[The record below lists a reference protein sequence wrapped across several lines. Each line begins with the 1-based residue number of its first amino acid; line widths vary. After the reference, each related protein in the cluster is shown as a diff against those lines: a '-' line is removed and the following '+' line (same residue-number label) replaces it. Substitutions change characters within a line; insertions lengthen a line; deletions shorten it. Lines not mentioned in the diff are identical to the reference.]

1 MKPLSKLAMVNL
13 SGRIALRLTLLLT
26 VGLTGLPSSHAQAA
40 PSHRTAHHAKPSA
53 SKAAEL
59 SSTPAQPQS
68 LPTPNWP
75 ANNPPAPPTVTW
87 DAQGLRIQAANASLR
102 QVLNEVASTTGAKLE
117 GLNSDERIFGIYG
130 PGPAKDVLS
139 QLLHGTAYNVLM
151 LGDLGQG
158 APREIVLSARGAN
171 IPAGSNRASQ
181 PNPGDEDDQSDAQD
195 EPVQPQTIQP
205 QIMRTPEGGPPLPGP
220 LHSPQDRLRE
230 MQRQQQEMQRQQ
242 QQQLQQMQQNQ
253 QQQ

>member
-1 MKPLSKLAMVNL
+1 MKPHSKLAMANLGGGVALLLL
-13 SGRIALRLTLLLT
+13 SGLA
-26 VGLTGLPSSHAQAA
+26 GLPAAYAQGT
-40 PSHRTAHHAKPSA
+40 PAHHVTHRAKPSA
-53 SKAAEL
+53 AKTAEPTA
-59 SSTPAQPQS
+59 TPAQPQTP
-68 LPTPNWP
+68 PTPNWP
-75 ANNPPAPPTVTW
+75 ANNPPAAPTVTW

-117 GLNSDERIFGIYG
+117 GLNSDQRIFGTYG

-171 IPAGSNRASQ
+171 TASTINRPTQTNS
-181 PNPGDEDDQSDAQD
+181 GEDDDQPEVQD
-195 EPVQPQTIQP
+195 EPVQPQPIQP
-205 QIMRTPEGGPPLPGP
+205 QIMRAPEGGPPLPGP

-242 QQQLQQMQQNQ
+242 QQQLQQMQQQNQ